1 MSVILDLADAVAA
14 ELNAAEEGTFGLDFV
29 AARMVLP
36 RFKLED
42 LSTLHVTVVPA
53 SAGAEMQTRAQMLYE
68 VEINI
73 GVQKLLGKDVDDEIE
88 DLLDL
93 VEAIGDYLRGRTLDD
108 ATYASWMRQDND
120 PTYAPDHLANENVFT
135 SVLTI
140 TYRLLVAK

>member
-73 GVQKLLGKDVDDEIE
+73 GVQKLLGKDVDSEIE

-108 ATYASWMRQDND
+108 VSWMRQDND
-120 PTYAPDHLANENVFT
+120 PTYAPDHLANQNVFT

-140 TYRLLVAK
+140 TYRLLVVK

>member
-1 MSVILDLADAVAA
+1 MSVILDVADAVAA
-14 ELNAAEEGTFGLDFV
+14 ALNAAEEGTFGVDFI

-53 SAGAEMQTRAQMLYE
+53 SAGVEMQTRSTVLYE
-68 VEINI
+68 IEINI

-108 ATYASWMRQDND
+108 VSWMRQDND
-120 PTYAPDHLANENVFT
+120 PAYATDHLANQNVFT